1 MKKPHSKQLLL
12 ATISI
17 LGQVPRILS
26 LFILLSFPYYVSAE
40 SVEDISKI
48 NNHCDNI
55 SSKLASVNYKECLSH
70 KFEKTGAYSVKGA
83 PIIVKIIHAGS
94 DTNEVVNTPHHRV
107 LIIGGFHGDEYATV
121 SIIFKWITLLNL
133 FYTGSNHWQIVP
145 LLNPDGLL
153 QRSSR
158 RTNAN
163 GVDLDRNFP
172 VTTNDENAI
181 QYWEENTNGEP
192 EYYPGK
198 YALSEPESQWLAEEI
213 ERYKPDAII
222 TIHAP
227 NHSLG
232 YKSSSIIQSKNAA
245 QYQQSIATY
254 PGSFNQYVGTE
265 INIPILT
272 VELAYA
278 DIMPTNSEINA
289 IWNNILKWLNM
300 NIESS

>member
-1 MKKPHSKQLLL
+1 MFFRISSLFLILLL
-12 ATISI
+12 ACH
-17 LGQVPRILS
+17 
-26 LFILLSFPYYVSAE
+26 VSAR

-55 SSKLASVNYKECLSH
+55 SSKLASVSYKECLSH
-70 KFEKTGAYSVKGA
+70 KFEKTGAYSVNGA
-83 PIIVKIIHAGS
+83 PIIVKRIHAGP
-94 DTNEVVNTPHHRV
+94 DTDEVVDTKHHRV
-107 LIIGGFHGDEYATV
+107 LIIGGFHGDEYSTV

-133 FYTGSNHWQIVP
+133 FYTGTNHWQILP

-172 VTTNDENAI
+172 VTANDYNAL
-181 QYWEENTNGEP
+181 QYWEEDTNRDP
-192 EYYPGK
+192 EYFPGK

-213 ERYKPDAII
+213 ERYRPDAII

-232 YKSSSIIQSKNAA
+232 YKSPITKRSKNAA

-254 PGSFNQYVGTE
+254 PGSFNQYVGAD

-272 VELAYA
+272 VELPYA
-278 DIMPTNSEINA
+278 DIMPTDAEINE
-289 IWNNILKWLNM
+289 IWKNILKWLDI
-300 NIESS
+300 NIGST